1 MNDLVAANAPNPKQE
16 APAKPAPLRAGLF
29 MITCPARVGSS
40 MLVNALQTHP
50 AIVCHMEIFN
60 PARVEGFMAFVTS
73 IPKVPI

>member
-1 MNDLVAANAPNPKQE
+1 
-16 APAKPAPLRAGLF
+16 